1 MRIGAHVFTPGGW
14 ISGIDKAL
22 EVEADALQ
30 LFASN
35 PRAWASRTVPPETA
49 AAFRER
55 LAGEGLGPLF
65 VHVTY
70 LVNVASPNPEFLEKS
85 VASAIGDLEAAEA
98 LGAAGLVVHAGS
110 GGAKGERAEALPRA
124 VASLRR
130 IAERAETTQV
140 LIELTAGGQG
150 SVAAT
155 IPQAAELF
163 DALGAHPRIGLCLD
177 TCHLFAA
184 GYGLDEPE
192 GVRGC
197 FEEVRAAGLEPL
209 LRLVH
214 ANDAAFPRGSRRDR
228 HTNIGA
234 GGIGEAGFAA
244 ILAQPAVRD
253 AAVLVE
259 TPGRREDHL
268 RDVRTL
274 KRLAAA

>member
-14 ISGIDKAL
+14 ISGIDQAL

-35 PRAWASRTVPPETA
+35 PRAWASRTVPPDTA

-55 LAGEGLGPLF
+55 LADAGLGPLF

-70 LVNVASPNPEFLEKS
+70 LVNVASPNPEFLERS

-110 GGAKGERAEALPRA
+110 GGAKGERTEALPRA
-124 VASLRR
+124 VASLTR
-130 IAERAETTQV
+130 IAERAETTEV
-140 LIELTAGGQG
+140 LVELTAGGQG

-163 DALGAHPRIGLCLD
+163 DALGGHPRIGLCLD

-184 GYGLDEPE
+184 GYGLDDPE

-197 FEEVRAAGLEPL
+197 FEEVRAAGLEGR

-244 ILAQPAVRD
+244 ILGQPAVRD